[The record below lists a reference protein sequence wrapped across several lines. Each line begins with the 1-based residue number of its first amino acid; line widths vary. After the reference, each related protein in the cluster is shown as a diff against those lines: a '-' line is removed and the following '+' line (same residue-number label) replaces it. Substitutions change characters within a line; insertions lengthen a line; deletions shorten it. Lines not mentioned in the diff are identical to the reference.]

1 MAEIMKY
8 NILRATIIIIVA
20 ALAFPAC
27 DSKEDGNNS
36 SLFALL
42 GAFKPDGYKCFAYI
56 ANSGSDNV
64 TAYTI
69 NTRNGQLNYI
79 DTYSTGTGP
88 YAVTTDPAGNFVYV
102 ANNNSKTISIFSID
116 ATSGALTET
125 SGSPVDTVYSPGALA
140 LNANTFTY
148 AYVAN
153 TDASLITP
161 YRADFSTGALTY
173 LSFLNPIGSTNY
185 SWSIACDP
193 SGQFVYVASRD
204 SNSIASYSINLST
217 GALDAVSGSPF
228 STDLQPYSIAVDPS
242 GKYLYTA
249 TYGSDKVNAYSIA
262 STTGVLTFID
272 RYNAGRNPR
281 SVTVDTAGKFVYAA
295 NMNSN
300 NISAYSIKADTG
312 ALAVLSGSPFDIG
325 PDCSTPVSVA
335 VEPSGKFVY
344 VVNNYTENV
353 QAYSINAKSGALTR
367 IGSPVATGHWPFS
380 IVTVKKQVI
389 SH

>member
-1 MAEIMKY
+1 MEIVKHK
-8 NILRATIIIIVA
+8 ITHASIIIIVA

-36 SLFALL
+36 SLFVLL
-42 GAFKPDGYKCFAYI
+42 AAFRPDSYKCFAYV
-56 ANSGSDNV
+56 ANNGSGDV
-64 TAYTI
+64 TAYSI
-69 NTRNGQLNYI
+69 NIRNGQLSYI
-79 DTYSTGTGP
+79 DTYSVGTVP
-88 YAVTTDPAGNFVYV
+88 YGITTDPDGNFVYV

-125 SGSPVDTVYSPGALA
+125 SGSPVATVSSPGALA
-140 LNANTFTY
+140 LNANIFSY

-173 LSFLNPIGSTNY
+173 LDFLNPIGSTNY

-193 SGQFVYVASRD
+193 SGRFVYVATRD
-204 SNSIASYSINLST
+204 SNCISSYSINLST
-217 GALDAVSGSPF
+217 GALDAISGSPF
-228 STDLQPYSIAVDPS
+228 ATDSKPHSIAIDPS

-249 TYGSDKVNAYSIA
+249 NYGSDKVNAYSIT
-262 STTGVLTFID
+262 STTGALSFID
-272 RYNAGRNPR
+272 RYDTGYDPL
-281 SVTVDTAGKFVYAA
+281 SVAVDPSGTFVYAA

-300 NISAYSIKADTG
+300 SISAYSINAGTG
-312 ALAVLSGSPFDIG
+312 ELAVISGSPFDIG
-325 PDCSTPVSVA
+325 PDCSIPVSVT

-344 VVNNYTENV
+344 VVNNYTDNV
-353 QAYSINAKSGALTR
+353 QAYSINKKNGALTR

-380 IVTVKKQVI
+380 IVTVKKQNI